1 MPYLPWIIRKCEDCM
16 SQEDRSPL
24 TRLVLFNGCLAFLG
38 SAVATI
44 HYAAVDLP
52 QQKASPPPENSNK
65 LSKCGICT
73 SNCLFVPDYY
83 KCLNECDL
91 IC

>member
-1 MPYLPWIIRKCEDCM
+1 M
-16 SQEDRSPL
+16 
-24 TRLVLFNGCLAFLG
+24 FCLAILG
-38 SAVATI
+38 SALATL

-65 LSKCGICT
+65 VSQCPICI
-73 SNCLFVPDYY
+73 SNCQFVVD
-83 KCLNECDL
+83 KFNCLQECDL